1 MAESAGK
8 RRARDEGRDGWT
20 GHRRTLG
27 GLLTVTSRAM
37 GQELH
42 RRLEAAGYA
51 DLRPGSGNVFEH
63 VGPAGSTVAVM
74 AQRAGITPQG
84 MVQVVDHL
92 AAHGYVERA
101 PDPTDRRA
109 KLVRLTER
117 GHAADRVA
125 RATLL
130 EIEAEWEVLL
140 GEGSLR
146 RLRATLEDLVAT
158 LAERADR
165 G

>member
-1 MAESAGK
+1 MAESVGK
-8 RRARDEGRDGWT
+8 RRVRDDDRDGWT
-20 GHRRTLG
+20 ERRRTLG
-27 GLLTVTSRAM
+27 GLLTVASRAV

-63 VGPAGSTVAVM
+63 VGPEGSTVAAM

-84 MVQVVDHL
+84 MVQVVDYL

-109 KLVRLTER
+109 KLVRLTKR
-117 GHAADRVA
+117 GHAADRLA

-130 EIEAEWEVLL
+130 EIETEWGALL
-140 GEGSLR
+140 GEGSLLQ
-146 RLRATLEDLVAT
+146 LRTTLEDFVAT
-158 LAERADR
+158 LAGRTDR

>member
-8 RRARDEGRDGWT
+8 RRARGDGRDGWT
-20 GHRRTLG
+20 EHRRTLG
-27 GLLTVTSRAM
+27 GLLTVASRAL

-63 VGPAGSTVAVM
+63 VGPEGSTVAVM

-84 MVQVVDHL
+84 MVQVVDYL

-101 PDPTDRRA
+101 SDPTDRRA
-109 KLVRLTER
+109 KLVHLTER
-117 GHAADRVA
+117 GQAADRVA

-130 EIEAEWEVLL
+130 EIETEWGLFL
-140 GEGSLR
+140 GEGSLHELR
-146 RLRATLEDLVAT
+146 RTLEDLVAT
-158 LAERADR
+158 LAEKADR